1 MARVRYMV
9 NDPSAAADF
18 YTKHFGFAI
27 DLQVPAICIVSRGD
41 LTLLLSGPKS
51 SGRRSMPDG
60 RVTEPGGWNRILID
74 VDDLD
79 AEVKKFAE
87 AGVEFRN
94 EIISGPGGRQILM
107 EDLDGNPIE
116 LFEPS

>member
-1 MARVRYMV
+1 
-9 NDPSAAADF
+9 
-18 YTKHFGFAI
+18 
-27 DLQVPAICIVSRGD
+27 
-41 LTLLLSGPKS
+41 
-51 SGRRSMPDG
+51 MPDG

-79 AEVKKFAE
+79 TEVEGLAQ

-94 EIISGPGGRQILM
+94 EIISGPGGRQILA

-116 LFEPS
+116 LFEPM